1 MVWTLGFGLYSSL
14 FFFFFLS
21 ALLENGVFLIKSS
34 FQTAHW
40 LPVSPVFPSLLE
52 MKAGEILDQ
61 KWMWEGQRGL
71 KGSSSGFTHIRAG
84 LSAEHFP
91 ECRRATTCGNVV
103 FYIYRKSLGC
113 TVLKGFDHMMKNC
126 SRLKR
131 WPDCVWLSLWK
142 RRDPVNKFDC
152 LAIKPA
158 FLKKIILYLF
168 FKMMQLRLLKRT
180 KHPLKCRSM
189 RFYFSNTA
197 MTEVPA
203 NHSPRF
209 E

>member
-14 FFFFFLS
+14 FFFSLFLS
-21 ALLENGVFLIKSS
+21 VLLENWVFLIKSS

-40 LPVSPVFPSLLE
+40 LPASPVFPSLLE
-52 MKAGEILDQ
+52 MRAGEILDQ
-61 KWMWEGQRGL
+61 KWMWKGQRGL

-91 ECRRATTCGNVV
+91 ECRRATCGNVV

-113 TVLKGFDHMMKNC
+113 IVLKVFDHMMKNC

-142 RRDPVNKFDC
+142 RRDPVYKFDC
-152 LAIKPA
+152 FTIKPA
-158 FLKKIILYLF
+158 FFKKIDFVFIF
-168 FKMMQLRLLKRT
+168 FKWCNWDHWKEQ
-180 KHPLKCRSM
+180 
-189 RFYFSNTA
+189 NT
-197 MTEVPA
+197 P
-203 NHSPRF
+203 
-209 E
+209 